1 MDKVQSSR
9 LQMRDIITLSIFN
22 VAILIIM
29 IIVKMAVT
37 MLATPAFN
45 YLAYTG
51 IMALFCG
58 PLYVVMSNKVAKP
71 GVYFVTAFFSGLM
84 MVLFGSAWF
93 MIIMLIC
100 GVICELIMR
109 GTDTYKNHKRN
120 GITYIVYWVIYTWGS
135 AVPLF
140 LFKDQYLASIEAYYD
155 DAGIQILLD
164 FYGSI
169 DMLLVIGLITA
180 VLSLAGFYIG
190 TLFLKKHI
198 KKAKLV

>member
-1 MDKVQSSR
+1 MDKSQISR
-9 LQMRDIITLSIFN
+9 LQMKDIITLSIFN
-22 VAILIIM
+22 VAILIVM
-29 IIVKMAVT
+29 IVVKMAVT

-58 PLYVVMSNKVAKP
+58 PLYVVMSNKVAKK
-71 GVYFVTAFFSGLM
+71 GTYFVTALFSGLM
-84 MVLFGSAWF
+84 MALFGSAWF
-93 MIIMLIC
+93 MIIMVI
-100 GVICELIMR
+100 GGIICEITML
-109 GTDTYKNHKRN
+109 GSDTYKNHKRN
-120 GITYIVYWVIYTWGS
+120 GIAYIVYWIVYTWGS

-140 LFKDQYLASIEAYYD
+140 LFKDQYLASIEEYYD
-155 DAGIQILLD
+155 ESGIQTLLD
-164 FYGSI
+164 FYGSV

-180 VLSLAGFYIG
+180 VLALIGFYVG